1 MAKEK
6 KMTKTFEDAIKFA
19 EQHVKPYTEEVDRDG
34 RFPKEAYNELRKQGY
49 MGLIVPKEYGG
60 MGGGAK
66 EHAEVVHALSELLR
80 YNRIMLYD
88 A

>member
-49 MGLIVPKEYGG
+49 MGLIVPKEY
-60 MGGGAK
+60 
-66 EHAEVVHALSELLR
+66 EEWAEELKSMPKWFMHCLITALQQD
-80 YNRIMLYD
+80 YVI
-88 A
+88 

>member
-34 RFPKEAYNELRKQGY
+34 RFPKRSL
-49 MGLIVPKEYGG
+49 
-60 MGGGAK
+60 
-66 EHAEVVHALSELLR
+66 
-80 YNRIMLYD
+80 
-88 A
+88 